1 MKMDPAEYFRLLEA
15 KGDQS
20 LVVYSSSR
28 RNPSNFVLSHTIVAA
43 FLLFSAVVA
52 SGYYVYQ
59 QSPQFRDFIDS
70 IFSSP
75 SGAIAPEAIKS
86 DFTRQQAAVILARG
100 NTLRVKGQHKEAKYA
115 YQASLEK
122 FSLKKDNSGLGNVHT
137 EMGIL
142 STQTEGYKFAEE
154 QFQQALT
161 YFTWA
166 ESFDGLGY
174 AHFNLAQLHFVQG
187 QFITAE
193 ELFQISAYYYKES
206 DNKEGQGNATLS
218 LANVYM
224 ATNHFLKA
232 TWFFK
237 KAEPLFKQAG
247 NNRGLVTTYN
257 ALGRAYLNIGTEQGD
272 KESRR
277 YYQLAKS
284 IELNTDSKDLPDFSI
299 RDNLK
304 WLVSAFDQHKDIYEG
319 ELSAK
324 ARQETERA
332 LR

>member
-1 MKMDPAEYFRLLEA
+1 MDPAGHYRLLEA
-15 KGDQS
+15 KQNQS
-20 LVVYSSSR
+20 LVVYSPYR
-28 RNPSNFVLSHTIVAA
+28 RSPSTFILSHTIIAA
-43 FLLFSAVVA
+43 FVLLSVVGA
-52 SGYYVYQ
+52 SGYIAYQ
-59 QSPQFRDFIDS
+59 KSPGFRHFIDG
-70 IFSSP
+70 IFFNTS
-75 SGAIAPEAIKS
+75 EAINPDYS
-86 DFTRQQAAVILARG
+86 LLQAQVILSRG
-100 NTLRVKGQHKEAKYA
+100 NALRVKGRYGKAADA
-115 YQASLEK
+115 YKASLEK
-122 FSLKKDNSGLGNVHT
+122 FSLKKDNLGLGNVYT

-142 STQTEGYKFAEE
+142 STQTGEYEFAEE

-174 AHFNLAQLHFVQG
+174 AHFNLAQLHFVQR

-193 ELFQISAYYYKES
+193 KFFRISEHYFKES
-206 DNKEGQGNATLS
+206 GNKEGQGNAYFG

-224 ATNHFLKA
+224 ATNHFLTA

-257 ALGRAYLNIGTEQGD
+257 ALGRAFLNIGTEQGD

-284 IELNTDSKDLPDFSI
+284 IELNTYTSDLPEFTI
-299 RDNLK
+299 RDSFA
-304 WLVSAFDQHKDIYEG
+304 WLAFEFDLHNDIYQV
-319 ELSAK
+319 ELNSKAK
-324 ARQETERA
+324 EETERA
-332 LR
+332 LQ